1 MNYTHFAWQE
11 FPQGKPTMYQ
21 PTEQELLEM
30 GFRSYKLYFI
40 LDVCD
45 LRIVCW
51 FDDYLAKIHWG
62 WTIFARED
70 AEADDSIMA
79 KIYPRSKEH
88 LEQIILAFK
97 P

>member
-1 MNYTHFAWQE
+1 MRQLRQYIQWKLQE
-11 FPQGKPTMYQ
+11 IKNEVKNDSPSSSRLD
-21 PTEQELLEM
+21 LLVWE
-30 GFRSYKLYFI
+30 
-40 LDVCD
+40 
-45 LRIVCW
+45 LRIVNW
-51 FDDYLAKIHWG
+51 YDDYLASLHWR